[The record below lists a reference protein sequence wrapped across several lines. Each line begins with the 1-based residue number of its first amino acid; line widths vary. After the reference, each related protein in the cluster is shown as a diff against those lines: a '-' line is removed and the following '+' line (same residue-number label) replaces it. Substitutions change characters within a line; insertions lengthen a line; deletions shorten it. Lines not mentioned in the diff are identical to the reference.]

1 MSFHSSLLTFHQ
13 LWLGTVIF
21 SVFFIVAVVAM
32 PWRLWLQNNTW
43 QQVTFAS
50 SVALLVLWLIHKTI
64 VPGLSF
70 HFLGMVAYTLV
81 VGWPLAL
88 IGAALVQFLLTTV
101 GITDVASV
109 GVNSLMVGIPVLI
122 TQLMLQWVEARKP
135 KNVFVFIFIVS
146 FIPALL
152 STLIVLTLALL
163 LMTWAGSQLPFGVS
177 WELLA
182 FAPLVMLPEAFING
196 MIISGLVVYY
206 PEWVI
211 TFNEKRYYHK

>member
-1 MSFHSSLLTFHQ
+1 M
-13 LWLGTVIF
+13 
-21 SVFFIVAVVAM
+21 
-32 PWRLWLQNNTW
+32 
-43 QQVTFAS
+43 
-50 SVALLVLWLIHKTI
+50 
-64 VPGLSF
+64 
-70 HFLGMVAYTLV
+70 
-81 VGWPLAL
+81 
-88 IGAALVQFLLTTV
+88 
-101 GITDVASV
+101 

>member
-1 MSFHSSLLTFHQ
+1 
-13 LWLGTVIF
+13 
-21 SVFFIVAVVAM
+21 M

-88 IGAALVQFLLTTV
+88 IGATLVQLLLTTV

-109 GVNSLMVGIPVLI
+109 GVNSLLMVGIPVLI

>member
-1 MSFHSSLLTFHQ
+1 
-13 LWLGTVIF
+13 
-21 SVFFIVAVVAM
+21 M